1 MNAADSPETKRILIV
16 DDDPDVH
23 RLLTIA
29 LQGTGRYL
37 ESAFDGLEGLKKF
50 EGACWDLVITD
61 VIMGG
66 MDGLEL
72 LKRVRS
78 IRPETPVVVM
88 TVDSTA
94 EKIVSAIRG
103 NAFSW
108 LRKPFAVQAVREM
121 VDSALAEARLQDDI
135 EVLSA
140 SPRWLELRLRCDLE
154 TATRALHFV
163 REMDPG
169 LPEAERDKVALAF
182 REVLFNAVEHG
193 GGNDPAVHVTVT
205 YMRADGA
212 LLFRVRDPGPG
223 FSFDKLRHA
232 AVSNPPESPAEH
244 AVNRDKLGM
253 RPGGFGILLTRALVD
268 ELLYNEKGNEALLI
282 KYLHRS
288 EGAEQTLDGGEE
300 APTG

>member
-1 MNAADSPETKRILIV
+1 MDGADMPEAKRILIV

-23 RLLTIA
+23 QLLTMA
-29 LQGTGRYL
+29 LKETGCYL
-37 ESAFDGLEGLKKF
+37 ESAFDGNEGLKKV
-50 EGACWDLVITD
+50 EDAPWNLVITD

-72 LKRVRS
+72 LDRVRT
-78 IRPETPVVVM
+78 IRPRMPVVVM

-94 EKIVSAIRG
+94 EKIVTAIRG

-108 LRKPFAVQAVREM
+108 LRKPFEPQAVRDLVE
-121 VDSALAEARLQDDI
+121 SALTASRLDYDI

-154 TATRALHFV
+154 TATRALQFV
-163 REMDPG
+163 REMEPG
-169 LPEAERDKVALAF
+169 LPEGEREKVALAF
-182 REVLFNAVEHG
+182 REILFNAVEHG
-193 GGNDPAVHVTVT
+193 GGNDPNVYVTVT

-232 AVSNPPESPAEH
+232 ALSNPADSPAEH
-244 AVNRDKLGM
+244 AKNRDELGM
-253 RPGGFGILLTRALVD
+253 RPGGFGILLTRAFVD
-268 ELLYNEKGNEALLI
+268 ELIYNEKGNEALLI
-282 KYLHRS
+282 KYLHRPQEPS
-288 EGAEQTLDGGEE
+288 G
-300 APTG
+300 PV

>member
-1 MNAADSPETKRILIV
+1 MPEAKRILIV

-23 RLLTIA
+23 RLLTLA
-29 LQGTGRYL
+29 LAETGCYL
-37 ESAFDGLEGLKKF
+37 ESAFNGVEGLKKV
-50 EGACWDLVITD
+50 EDADWDLVITD

-72 LKRVRS
+72 LERVRR
-78 IRPETPVVVM
+78 IRPDMPVVVM

-108 LRKPFAVQAVREM
+108 LRKPFEAQAVREM
-121 VDSALAEARLQDDI
+121 VESALTKSRLKYDI

-154 TATRALHFV
+154 TATRALQFV
-163 REMDPG
+163 REMEPE
-169 LPEAERDKVALAF
+169 LPEAEREKVALAF
-182 REVLFNAVEHG
+182 REILFNAVEHG
-193 GGNDPAVHVTVT
+193 GGNDPNVHVTVT

-223 FSFDKLRHA
+223 FSFDKLRHSA
-232 AVSNPPESPAEH
+232 LSNPVDSPAEH
-244 AVNRDKLGM
+244 AKNRDALGM
-253 RPGGFGILLTRALVD
+253 RPGGFGILLTRAFVD
-268 ELLYNEKGNEALLI
+268 ELLYNEKGNEAMLI
-282 KYLHRS
+282 KYMHR
-288 EGAEQTLDGGEE
+288 L
-300 APTG
+300 